1 MIQKSTL
8 LFTSLLILFSA
19 CGENAI
25 ESEKKPF
32 EELSKEGKI
41 VQKEDKTAKT
51 TDDLLKNMGFDFN
64 GEKVLIDMNKTSHFF
79 EKIEIEMHGKAQE
92 IERKI
97 TNAEINFTKGIG
109 IELTDDKIGIDL
121 NKTRNMLQEINI
133 LVKDIVLDI
142 NNTIH

>member
-1 MIQKSTL
+1 MIKKSTI

-19 CGENAI
+19 CGDNSI
-25 ESEKKPF
+25 NSEKEPLEKEKNLIPKEHQKP
-32 EELSKEGKI
+32 
-41 VQKEDKTAKT
+41 KT

-64 GEKVLIDMNKTSHFF
+64 GEKILIDMNKTSNFF
-79 EKIEIEMHGKAQE
+79 NQIEIEMHGKAEE

-109 IELTDDKIGIDL
+109 IELTGDKIGIDL

-142 NNTIH
+142 NHTIH

>member
-1 MIQKSTL
+1 MIKKSTI

-19 CGENAI
+19 CGDNSINTGKELL
-25 ESEKKPF
+25 EKEKN
-32 EELSKEGKI
+32 L
-41 VQKEDKTAKT
+41 VQKEPEKPKT
-51 TDDLLKNMGFDFN
+51 TDDLLKKMGFDFN
-64 GEKVLIDMNKTSHFF
+64 GEKVLIDINKTNNFF
-79 EKIEIEMHGKAQE
+79 NQIEIEMHGKAEE

-133 LVKDIVLDI
+133 LVKDIFLDI
-142 NNTIH
+142 NHTSH